1 MNNRTLLDVINLDI
15 DLFDGKS
22 LVEISSLFNSLFLE
36 HIQLYKN
43 EGENVEIIFR
53 DISGG
58 YMNFSVTCDM
68 TEEDIEYQRRLDEF
82 RAKEIKKD
90 DMKELKKILKKYD
103 MEVKEWK

>member
-36 HIQLYKN
+36 HIEFYKN
-43 EGENVEIIFR
+43 DYENVEIVFR

-68 TEEDIEYQRRLDEF
+68 TEEEIEHQRRLKEF

-90 DMKELKKILKKYD
+90 DMKELTRIR
-103 MEVKEWK
+103 